1 MATQPILKT
10 VTGTGA
16 YQRLASERTV
26 VCSCQ
31 VEPHPDNA
39 SDVTVRVYGSSDN
52 VEVSIGQ
59 WSPELKHVD
68 LYLIEANIAAGDKL
82 IVWGTS

>member
-1 MATQPILKT
+1 
-10 VTGTGA
+10 
-16 YQRLASERTV
+16 
-26 VCSCQ
+26 
-31 VEPHPDNA
+31 
-39 SDVTVRVYGSSDN
+39 VYGSSDN